1 MPWTLPMAFVDDVAA
16 GHRHHHDATSCQS
29 RKTKASRIKIVV
41 RSSKSGKAIFITTY
55 SHHQNFTIVYFLFP
69 YYFLFTQEKITSKW
83 TLLKK
88 WKIKWCR
95 QNKKMLSL

>member
-16 GHRHHHDATSCQS
+16 GRHHHHATSCQS
-29 RKTKASRIKIVV
+29 RKTKASRIKIVD

-55 SHHQNFTIVYFLFP
+55 SHHQNFTILCFLFP

-83 TLLKK
+83 TFVKK
-88 WKIKWCR
+88 MEDKMVPSK
-95 QNKKMLSL
+95 QKMLSL